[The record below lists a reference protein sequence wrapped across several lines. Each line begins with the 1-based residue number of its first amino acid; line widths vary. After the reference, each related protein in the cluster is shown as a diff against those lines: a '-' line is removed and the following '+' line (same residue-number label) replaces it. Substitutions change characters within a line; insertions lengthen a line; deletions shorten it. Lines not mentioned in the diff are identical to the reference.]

1 MAPGQVRVQNT
12 NATVPL
18 NPADKFPIKK
28 RHFRT
33 VKTMSNVF
41 PESLEQKES

>member
-1 MAPGQVRVQNT
+1 MAPGQVHVQNT

-33 VKTMSNVF
+33 VKTMRNVF
-41 PESLEQKES
+41 PESLEEKES